1 LYSHPFL
8 CGISKTLLFKSIFS
22 LPILPLHFQP
32 YENKSSLSLQKRP
45 NPRYFSLIKQNMK
58 ERIKIKKDKY
68 LRERGGTAKIINLA
82 CAKCGNILFA
92 YQKDGSGWL
101 KRCYLNRIIAP
112 EAFANL
118 QFQFTASTIKKM
130 KNLICTCGN
139 VIGTPML
146 YRDGRIAYHLE
157 RGTFQRKNITRATFP
172 KESRISER

>member
-1 LYSHPFL
+1 MCEVRKYFICVSERRIRLAKAVLFEPYY
-8 CGISKTLLFKSIFS
+8 CAGGI
-22 LPILPLHFQP
+22 
-32 YENKSSLSLQKRP
+32 
-45 NPRYFSLIKQNMK
+45 
-58 ERIKIKKDKY
+58 
-68 LRERGGTAKIINLA
+68 
-82 CAKCGNILFA
+82 
-92 YQKDGSGWL
+92 